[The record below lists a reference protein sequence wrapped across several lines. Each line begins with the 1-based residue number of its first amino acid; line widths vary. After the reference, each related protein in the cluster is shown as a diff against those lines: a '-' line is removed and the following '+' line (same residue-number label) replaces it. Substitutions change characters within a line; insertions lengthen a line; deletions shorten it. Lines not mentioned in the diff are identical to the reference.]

1 MGPGS
6 RDYRQAGLQSSTG
19 ERGSRSW
26 EDHERLYDERGAA
39 RAEPR
44 ALNQIMKGSTGGLV
58 GWAVAHRE
66 APREKPVSGSRKQER
81 LRQLM
86 QGVCSGLVGRWAGT

>member
-6 RDYRQAGLQSSTG
+6 GDYRQAGLQSSTG
-19 ERGSRSW
+19 EGGSRSW
-26 EDHERLYDERGAA
+26 KDHERLYDERGA
-39 RAEPR
+39 RAEPQ
-44 ALNQIMKGSTGGLV
+44 AVNQIMKGSTGGLV

-66 APREKPVSGSRKQER
+66 SQREKPVSGSRKQER

-86 QGVCSGLVGRWAGT
+86 QGLRSGLVGRWAGT